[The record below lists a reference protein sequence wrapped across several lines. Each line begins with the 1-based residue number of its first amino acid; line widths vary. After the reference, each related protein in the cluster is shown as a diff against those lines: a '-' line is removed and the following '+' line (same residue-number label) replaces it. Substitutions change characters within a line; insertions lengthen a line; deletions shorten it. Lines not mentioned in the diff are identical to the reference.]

1 MTHSTQA
8 PVPTPVPP
16 PGSALDDALRQYWQ
30 DAEPADDGFSLRVMA
45 ALAPLGV
52 SPRQRRWARRV
63 RWARWAATSLA
74 ACGTAQLAGRD
85 VPLDGPHLIAM
96 LVLMGLLI
104 FWTLPTRWNRG

>member
-52 SPRQRRWARRV
+52 SPGSAGGRAASGGRGGRPPASPPAARPSWR
-63 RWARWAATSLA
+63 AATYRW
-74 ACGTAQLAGRD
+74 TGRTSSRC
-85 VPLDGPHLIAM
+85 
-96 LVLMGLLI
+96 
-104 FWTLPTRWNRG
+104 WC